1 MSQMIR
7 NSIRRAEDYPDNV
20 DEIMDRLVKVDRKD
34 FRCITEYEFHY
45 IIELAKALNHHLPDF
60 IKYEGPFL
68 DTYKK
73 KTVTLENFAS
83 EDDTL

>member
-45 IIELAKALNHHLPDF
+45 IIDLAKALARHLPDF
-60 IKYEGPFL
+60 IKYDGEFL
-68 DTYKK
+68 DTNVKK
-73 KTVTLENFAS
+73 PITLENFAS